1 MTEAGGRNVRS
12 RDPSSRGRSHP
23 SYPKS
28 RHTPLASQP
37 RSPAHRIMSAAAS
50 RATRRALSSVLAAAA
65 SASAS
70 ASASSAGGGVAAT
83 TTTMMSSHGRGALF
97 ATTLRAATAAHHRE
111 SSSLRGFASSASASA
126 ETSSSPG
133 IFEFRTDVV
142 IPANRNDYLATCYER
157 EYREARVSIHEGAF
171 LGMWTVET
179 GGDLNEITHVYHY
192 RDYDHRDVVRANV
205 KGAKDEEAWACFQA
219 DAWPYVKSMKS
230 EVRSIHWSPYDPV
243 GEVDADP

>member
-1 MTEAGGRNVRS
+1 
-12 RDPSSRGRSHP
+12 
-23 SYPKS
+23 
-28 RHTPLASQP
+28 
-37 RSPAHRIMSAAAS
+37 MSAAAS
-50 RATRRALSSVLAAAA
+50 RATRRALSSVLAAA
-65 SASAS
+65 ASAS

-111 SSSLRGFASSASASA
+111 SSILRGFASSASASASA